1 MEQRITELVNLVQ
14 TQGNQI
20 QTLADELREVNRKN
34 TLLENN
40 LRNGSTNLKLPTH
53 PHPSAHTQNDVGQ
66 NHRRRI

>member
-40 LRNGSTNLKLPTH
+40 LKRKYELETNALKL
-53 PHPSAHTQNDVGQ
+53 SSSG
-66 NHRRRI
+66 